1 MEGEDVYDY
10 EIKMEVQPQNFS
22 YTAYDAKQGTDY
34 LLDSKTQSIQSSNN
48 PFQQFAYNASKN
60 LYNVSPMA
68 HYDQSLL
75 LNGSLDMQ
83 RSLERDMKKRQNLVY
98 VEATSNNPCLRVGDV
113 VKMMAWI
120 PGHEIFKNGRVPIE
134 SYKITEIVHTFADGE
149 GYTNTFVGVPKDL
162 PVPPYY
168 NEVEAPKAQIQH
180 ATVKDNRD
188 PLKMGRVR
196 VQFTWQRRAN
206 SQTPWVQVIQPH
218 SGGGKG
224 TYFNPEIGETV
235 LCAFQGGNA
244 EAPIVLGTAY
254 NGGEIAEYYT
264 QGNDIKVIQ
273 TRSGT
278 KIVFNDAQEQ
288 GSILIEDPSGNK
300 MFMDGQGNIKT
311 YAPKD
316 MEITT
321 GENLNIHVGNNLH
334 FTVGNQATLD
344 IMQKM
349 LVNTPFMQQ
358 LVSNY
363 YHTQAGKAL
372 INSENQI
379 KIESP
384 ETFVQGGQRLML
396 HSDELATLNSRGIA
410 ELKGETKN
418 SLSNKATSYITHTP
432 ETKADCI
439 IHFRPGK
446 NYQKSPDFGF
456 DYIRIGDTGYKGD
469 VWYKDIIGRYKDSSG
484 NLKQIYS
491 NGVFTKDEKEY
502 SKIVSTFEQIILKK
516 RKDAQNSNY
525 IYYVPKMTL
534 KKGNEANLILKIKIE
549 KEPEK
554 LKFVYDKSC
563 FGLEGFTN
571 DQIAEKSKGNR
582 TLNLKVKCKKVFSTD
597 QSISIM
603 ADGEICGKL
612 LVKAN
617 NYSYNIKVVFVEV
630 KTNIKQDSKGSL
642 DVKEQNKLKNILS
655 QAYID
660 VNIKYEELDLTGFF
674 TSKWFWLNYSKNG
687 QINTAGLHK
696 YLNDK
701 MTNKYKE
708 YYKIYIFGENSGG
721 LNGVAEGVG
730 GAKSAIVFPG
740 RTGDASMATSSHELL
755 HSIGLYHT
763 FDNNSKFTFER
774 GKIDNVMDYS
784 HWSGIPRCST
794 THWQWQ
800 LLQQKL
806 SNYKTLVK

>member
-1 MEGEDVYDY
+1 MNTTNPNEEKNPLFQINSSQNKSSYFAKYGGIKEDLYGDSHLVSVKIKINGVDFFTQTNIRLEIRQKINDLHEFTLICDPDEFGENHTTYLLQNSREYLGKRISFQFRQFGKTTSIFTGIITQLSMPKKEGIRQIVFRGTSPSILMENGLHCRSFENQTFEEIIKEVIKDYPQNVISFHINPNYNERLNYIVQYNSTDFQFLQQLSKRFGEYFYYNGEQFCFSAWGGKIIELMEGEDVYDY

-60 LYNVSPMA
+60 LYNVSPTA

-196 VQFTWQRRAN
+196 VQFAWQRRAN

-311 YAPKD
+311 YAPETLFIDAKNVVVSASQNISMSAGENISAMAGD
-316 MEITT
+316 DYNLSAHNIFESAGAYRDSKAKEITET
-321 GENLNIHVGNNLH
+321 TKKSTYTSNEDTINL
-334 FTVGNQATLD
+334 
-344 IMQKM
+344 
-349 LVNTPFMQQ
+349 
-358 LVSNY
+358 
-363 YHTQAGKAL
+363 
-372 INSENQI
+372 
-379 KIESP
+379 ES
-384 ETFVQGGQRLML
+384 G
-396 HSDELATLNSRGIA
+396 
-410 ELKGETKN
+410 
-418 SLSNKATSYITHTP
+418 
-432 ETKADCI
+432 
-439 IHFRPGK
+439 
-446 NYQKSPDFGF
+446 
-456 DYIRIGDTGYKGD
+456 
-469 VWYKDIIGRYKDSSG
+469 
-484 NLKQIYS
+484 
-491 NGVFTKDEKEY
+491 
-502 SKIVSTFEQIILKK
+502 
-516 RKDAQNSNY
+516 
-525 IYYVPKMTL
+525 
-534 KKGNEANLILKIKIE
+534 
-549 KEPEK
+549 
-554 LKFVYDKSC
+554 
-563 FGLEGFTN
+563 
-571 DQIAEKSKGNR
+571 
-582 TLNLKVKCKKVFSTD
+582 
-597 QSISIM
+597 
-603 ADGEICGKL
+603 
-612 LVKAN
+612 
-617 NYSYNIKVVFVEV
+617 
-630 KTNIKQDSKGSL
+630 
-642 DVKEQNKLKNILS
+642 
-655 QAYID
+655 
-660 VNIKYEELDLTGFF
+660 
-674 TSKWFWLNYSKNG
+674 
-687 QINTAGLHK
+687 
-696 YLNDK
+696 
-701 MTNKYKE
+701 
-708 YYKIYIFGENSGG
+708 
-721 LNGVAEGVG
+721 
-730 GAKSAIVFPG
+730 AIVKSNS
-740 RTGDASMATSSHELL
+740 AQQTSL
-755 HSIGLYHT
+755 H
-763 FDNNSKFTFER
+763 
-774 GKIDNVMDYS
+774 
-784 HWSGIPRCST
+784 
-794 THWQWQ
+794 
-800 LLQQKL
+800 
-806 SNYKTLVK
+806 